1 MLVIGK
7 LKKQIFKFHCG
18 MYLYIK
24 FTSLLDKLC
33 QNLDDDLKFL
43 IMALPY
49 IYCIYVVTK
58 LNQLF
63 AHNKH

>member
-18 MYLYIK
+18 MYIK
-24 FTSLLDKLC
+24 FPSLLDKLC

-43 IMALPY
+43 IMA
-49 IYCIYVVTK
+49 
-58 LNQLF
+58 
-63 AHNKH
+63 

>member
-1 MLVIGK
+1 M
-7 LKKQIFKFHCG
+7 
-18 MYLYIK
+18 YIK
-24 FTSLLDKLC
+24 FPSLLDKLC

-49 IYCIYVVTK
+49 IYRIYVVTK